1 MKIKLRTGQKVFFTS
16 DTHYNHA
23 NICSA
28 TTKWDFSKGERT
40 FRQFKSLEE
49 MNKTLVSNINK
60 VVGEDDI
67 LFHLGDWSFGGIDKI
82 WEFRKQIKC
91 KNIHLITGNH
101 DHHIINNK
109 ILPNCHFKVVNSE
122 ILLTDGENPCIHGD
136 VRDLVFNVTAKDL
149 FKSVNRILDVCI
161 QIPTTNNQKDIKLR
175 FELCHFPIA
184 SWEDMNQGVIHL
196 HGHVHLPLELRLHEG
211 KAMDVGVDG
220 NSLEPIS
227 LEVILQIMKGR
238 PVKTL
243 SLKQDHHESL

>member
-28 TTKWDFSKGERT
+28 TTKWDLSKGESN
-40 FRQFKSLEE
+40 FRQFESLEM
-49 MNKTLVSNINK
+49 MNKTLIHTINE
-60 VVGEDDI
+60 VIGEDDI

-91 KNIHLITGNH
+91 KNIHLINGNH
-101 DHHIINNK
+101 DHHIINDK
-109 ILPNCHFKVVNSE
+109 ILPNCHYNANTKVV
-122 ILLTDGENPCIHGD
+122 DGPNPNTYGD
-136 VRDLVFNVTAKDL
+136 SRDLLFAVKAKNL
-149 FKSVNRILDVCI
+149 FKSVNRILDLCI
-161 QIPTTNNQKDIKLR
+161 QIPTTNNQKDSKLR

-227 LEVILQIMKGR
+227 LEEILQIMKGR

>member
-1 MKIKLRTGQKVFFTS
+1 MKIKLEKNQKVFFTS

-40 FRQFKSLEE
+40 FRRFTSLEE
-49 MNKTLVSNINK
+49 MNKTLVDNINE
-60 VVGEDDI
+60 VVGEEDI

-91 KNIHLITGNH
+91 KNIHLILGNH
-101 DHHIINNK
+101 DHHIKNDK
-109 ILPNCHFKVVNSE
+109 ILPNCHWDHEGE
-122 ILLTDGENPCIHGD
+122 IVDGENPFAYND
-136 VRDLVFNVTAKDL
+136 SRDLMFNVNAREL
-149 FKSVNRILDVCI
+149 FSSVGRILDLCI
-161 QIPTTNNQKDIKLR
+161 QIPTPNNLKDRKIR

-196 HGHVHLPLELRLHEG
+196 HGHVHLTSELRLHEG

-220 NSLEPIS
+220 NSLKPIS
-227 LEVILQIMKGR
+227 LEEVLHIMKDR

-243 SLKQDHHESL
+243 SLKKDHHETL